1 MPQFRAI
8 KLLGERNT
16 GSRYLMQLVELNL
29 KLPYLPHFPPSW
41 IKSWHGK
48 PGFEWLRTQYF
59 AWTYSKN
66 LGWKHHLPDADFIAK
81 LSASRGVLFLI
92 CIKEPYSFLTSLYK
106 RPYHHPLPK
115 GTSFAQFLQQE
126 WTPIPQERAPSTFA
140 NPIQLWNTKHRAYLA
155 LADRLPSL
163 LIDHRELQEGPA
175 AVMQSIAARMGLA
188 APSTFQDVTESTK
201 DQGKPKGEILDFYR
215 QRQWLKQYTP
225 ETLAWVNSQLD
236 AEVMRRLN
244 YSLLEPGEARQ

>member
-1 MPQFRAI
+1 MVKI
-8 KLLGERNT
+8 LGERNSC
-16 GSRYLMQLVELNL
+16 SRYLEQLIVNNL
-29 KLPYLPHFPPSW
+29 EVRYLRHEAPKL
-41 IKSWHGK
+41 IKDWHGK
-48 PGFEWLRTQYF
+48 PGFEWLRSQFF
-59 AWTYSKN
+59 AATYARN
-66 LGWKHHLPDADFIAK
+66 LGWKHHLPDAQHIAR
-81 LSASRGVLFLI
+81 LPASRGVLFLL
-92 CIKEPYSFLTSLYK
+92 CVREPYSFLTSLYK
-106 RPYHHPLPK
+106 RPYHQNLPP
-115 GTSFAQFLQQE
+115 GLSFADFLRRPWQ
-126 WTPIPQERAPSTFA
+126 TIPQERAPSTFA